1 LLSII
6 LAHLASRQQINK
18 SMKAIEIFRIT
29 LNFIGMYIDSPLQ
42 FQLILFSA
50 PYHVWAPQ
58 LFCYESEPVYME
70 EL

>member
-1 LLSII
+1 
-6 LAHLASRQQINK
+6 
-18 SMKAIEIFRIT
+18 MKAIEIFRIT

-70 EL
+70 ELW